1 MISLYLDEIKD
12 LLSSY
17 EWIQSIETIRC
28 DLEENDQKRILF
40 YRFRV
45 YLSDGGRLEMVERLV
60 ESKTDGSIYP
70 TKYSFHWQDQHGNLI
85 KRWDNAPHYP
95 DLDGFPHH
103 IHIGEGKTVVPGKYI
118 NAMAMLA
125 EVDRELSS
133 VVEKG

>member
-1 MISLYLDEIKD
+1 MITLYLDEIKD
-12 LLSSY
+12 ALSSY
-17 EWIQSIETIRC
+17 EWIQFVETIRC
-28 DLEENDQKRILF
+28 DFEENDQKKILL

-45 YLSDGGRLEMVERLV
+45 HLSDGGRLEMVERLV
-60 ESKTDGSIYP
+60 ESKKDGSIYP

-103 IHIGEGKTVVPGKYI
+103 IHIREDEAVVPGSSI
-118 NAMAMLA
+118 NAMEMLG
-125 EVDRELSS
+125 EVDMELSN